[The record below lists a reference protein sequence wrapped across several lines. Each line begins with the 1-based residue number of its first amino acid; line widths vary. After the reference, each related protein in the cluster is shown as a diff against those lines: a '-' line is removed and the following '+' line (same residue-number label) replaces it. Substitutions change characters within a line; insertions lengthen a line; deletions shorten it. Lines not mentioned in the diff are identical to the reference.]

1 MPPAILLK
9 GISKGFKQTNLRR
22 DYITLK
28 SLLLN
33 PFSRKGRPKEETMV
47 VFQDLNLEIPKG
59 ISLGVI
65 GRNGSGKSTLL
76 KVMTGIYKPDSGL
89 VRMDGRVSSLI
100 ELGAGFHPEFT
111 GRENVFINGTILGLS
126 RKEIEKRF
134 DQIVRFAE
142 LESFID
148 VPVRTYSSGM
158 YVRLGFSVAVNVDP
172 DILLVD
178 EVLAVGDESFSRKCI
193 EKMMAFK
200 KAGKTIVL
208 VTHDLPTVERFCDQA
223 LWLESGC
230 IQAQGDPRQ
239 VIDAYRQ
246 EVARRDDARY
256 KEEQSH
262 LACSGLERFI
272 SKNRWGNGDI
282 EITRVRLMD
291 SQGQER
297 HVFQDGEDI
306 LLEMNFQVFR
316 PTSDVVFGVG
326 IFDGNGTC
334 CYGTNTDL
342 DQVRLPQFSE
352 TGRIAVKLES
362 VHLIEGTYYLDVA
375 VHARDGHCYD
385 YQNGCFSFAMRSAMK
400 DAGIYRIP
408 HCWII
413 ENAQQALTLSAV
425 TDEISEQSK

>member
-1 MPPAILLK
+1 MTPAVTLK
-9 GISKGFKQTNLRR
+9 GISKEFRQTTLRR
-22 DYITLK
+22 DYFTVK

-33 PFSRKGRPKEETMV
+33 PFSRKNRPKEEKRV
-47 VFQDLNLEIPKG
+47 VFQDLDLEIPQG

-76 KVMTGIYKPDSGL
+76 KVITGIYKPDSGT
-89 VRMDGRVSSLI
+89 VQINGRLSSLI

-111 GRENVFINGTILGLS
+111 GRENIFINGTILGLS

-134 DQIVRFAE
+134 DRIVRFAE

-178 EVLAVGDESFSRKCI
+178 EVLAVGDESFSRKCLD
-193 EKMMAFK
+193 KMTAFK
-200 KAGKTIVL
+200 KSGKTIIL

-230 IQAQGDPRQ
+230 LQAQGDPRQ

-246 EVARRDDARY
+246 EVARRDDIRY
-256 KEEQSH
+256 KEEQ
-262 LACSGLERFI
+262 ATTVCRGEERYI

-282 EITRVRLMD
+282 EITRVRLLD
-291 SQGQER
+291 SQNQER

-306 LLEMNFQVFR
+306 LLDMAFQVFR
-316 PTSDVVFGVG
+316 PPQEVVFGIA
-326 IFDGNGTC
+326 IFDGNGIC

-342 DQVRLPQFSE
+342 DGLKLPPLPE
-352 TGRIAVKLES
+352 TGRIAVKLEQ
-362 VHLIEGTYYLDVA
+362 VHLIEGTYFLDVA
-375 VHARDGHCYD
+375 IHARDGHNYD
-385 YQNGCFSFAMRSAMK
+385 YQSGCYSFAIRSTRK
-400 DAGIYRIP
+400 DTGIYRIP
-408 HCWII
+408 HRWTV
-413 ENAQQALTLSAV
+413 EWP
-425 TDEISEQSK
+425 

>member
-1 MPPAILLK
+1 MPPAIILK
-9 GISKGFKQTNLRR
+9 GISKEFRQTTLRR

-33 PFSRKGRPKEETMV
+33 PFSWKGGSRESTRV
-47 VFQDLNLEIPKG
+47 VFQNLDLEIPQG

-76 KVMTGIYKPDSGL
+76 KVMTGIYKPDSGT
-89 VRMDGRVSSLI
+89 VKTNGRVSSLI

-134 DQIVRFAE
+134 DRIVRFAE

-148 VPVRTYSSGM
+148 IPVRTYSSGM

-178 EVLAVGDESFSRKCI
+178 EVLAVGDESFSRKCLD
-193 EKMMAFK
+193 KMTAFK

-230 IQAQGDPRQ
+230 IQAQGEPRQ

-256 KEEQSH
+256 EEEQTN
-262 LACSGLERFI
+262 ACKGEERFI
-272 SKNRWGNGDI
+272 SQSRWGNGDI
-282 EITRVRLMD
+282 EITRVRLLD
-291 SQGQER
+291 GQGIEK
-297 HVFQDGEDI
+297 HVFQDGED
-306 LLEMNFQVFR
+306 LFLEMDFKVNRLV
-316 PTSDVVFGVG
+316 PEVIFGIAV
-326 IFDGNGTC
+326 FDGKGIC
-334 CYGTNTDL
+334 CYGTNTHSDGIT
-342 DQVRLPQFSE
+342 LPSLPE
-352 TGRIAVKLES
+352 TGRIGVNFEK
-362 VHLIEGTYYLDVA
+362 VHLIEGTYSLDVA
-375 VHARDGHCYD
+375 VHARDGHAYD
-385 YQNGCFSFAMRSAMK
+385 YQKGCTSFAVRSAMK
-400 DAGIYRIP
+400 DTGIYRIP
-408 HCWII
+408 HRWVI
-413 ENAQQALTLSAV
+413 
-425 TDEISEQSK
+425 D

>member
-1 MPPAILLK
+1 MPPAVILK
-9 GISKGFKQTNLRR
+9 GISKKFRPTTLRR
-22 DYITLK
+22 DYVTLK
-28 SLLLN
+28 SLFLN
-33 PFSRKGRPKEETMV
+33 PFSRKGGPKEEARI
-47 VFQDLNLEIPKG
+47 VFQDLDLEIPQG

-76 KVMTGIYKPDSGL
+76 KVMTGIYKPDSGS
-89 VRMDGRVSSLI
+89 VVINGRVSSLI

-158 YVRLGFSVAVNVDP
+158 YIRLGFSVAVNVDP

-193 EKMMAFK
+193 DKMTAFK

-230 IQAQGDPRQ
+230 VQAQGDPRQ

-246 EVARRDDARY
+246 EVARRDDARF
-256 KEEQSH
+256 KEEQATS
-262 LACSGLERFI
+262 ACSGEERFI
-272 SKNRWGNGDI
+272 SKSRWGNGDI
-282 EITRVRLMD
+282 EIIRVRVLD
-291 SQGQER
+291 SQDQER

-306 LLEMNFQVFR
+306 LLEINYQVHR
-316 PTSDVVFGVG
+316 PTPEVIFGIA
-326 IFDGNGTC
+326 IFDGNRIC
-334 CYGTNTDL
+334 CYGTNTSL
-342 DQVRLPQFSE
+342 DQIVFPPLPE
-352 TGRIAVKLES
+352 TGRIRVKLEK
-362 VHLIEGTYYLDVA
+362 VHLIEGTYWLDAA
-375 VHARDGHCYD
+375 VHAQDGHCYD
-385 YQNGCFSFAMRSAMK
+385 YQSGCSSFAIRSTMK
-400 DAGIYRIP
+400 DTGIYRIP
-408 HCWII
+408 HQW
-413 ENAQQALTLSAV
+413 ELDTQT
-425 TDEISEQSK
+425 

>member
-1 MPPAILLK
+1 MPPAIILK
-9 GISKGFKQTNLRR
+9 GISKGFKQTTLSR

-33 PFSRKGRPKEETMV
+33 PFSRKGRPKEETRI
-47 VFQDLNLEIPKG
+47 VFQDLDLEIPQG

-76 KVMTGIYKPDSGL
+76 KVMTGIYKPDSGTVL
-89 VRMDGRVSSLI
+89 MNGRVSSLI

-134 DQIVRFAE
+134 DRIVRFAE

-193 EKMMAFK
+193 DKMTAFK

-230 IQAQGDPRQ
+230 IQTQGDPRQ

-246 EVARRDDARY
+246 EVARRDDARF
-256 KEEQSH
+256 KEEET
-262 LACSGLERFI
+262 AVCNGTERFV
-272 SKNRWGNGDI
+272 SRSRWGNGDI
-282 EITRVRLMD
+282 EIIGVRLLD
-291 SQGQER
+291 DRGQER
-297 HVFQDGEDI
+297 HVFQDGED
-306 LLEMNFQVFR
+306 LLIEINFQVHR
-316 PTSDVVFGVG
+316 HTPDVVFGVA
-326 IFDGNGTC
+326 IFDGKGTC
-334 CYGTNTDL
+334 CYGTNTQL
-342 DQVRLPQFSE
+342 DEISLPSLPDV
-352 TGRIAVKLES
+352 GRIGVAFEK
-362 VHLIEGTYYLDVA
+362 VHLVEGSYLLDVA
-375 VHARDGHCYD
+375 VHARDGHAYD
-385 YQNGCFSFAMRSAMK
+385 YQSGSSSFAVRSAKK
-400 DAGIYRIP
+400 DTGIYRIP
-408 HCWII
+408 HRWII
-413 ENAQQALTLSAV
+413 
-425 TDEISEQSK
+425 D

>member
-1 MPPAILLK
+1 MPPAVILK
-9 GISKGFKQTNLRR
+9 GISKKFKSTTLRR

-28 SLLLN
+28 SLFLN
-33 PFSRKGRPKEETMV
+33 PFARKGGPKEEARI
-47 VFQDLNLEIPKG
+47 VFEDLDLEIPQG

-76 KVMTGIYKPDSGL
+76 KVMTRIYKPDSGS
-89 VRMDGRVSSLI
+89 VVINGRVSSLI

-158 YVRLGFSVAVNVDP
+158 YIRLGFSVAVNVDP

-193 EKMMAFK
+193 DKMTAFK

-230 IQAQGDPRQ
+230 VQAQGDPRQ

-246 EVARRDDARY
+246 EVARRDDARF
-256 KEEQSH
+256 KEEQATS
-262 LACSGLERFI
+262 ACSGEERFI
-272 SKNRWGNGDI
+272 SRSRWGNGDI
-282 EITRVRLMD
+282 EIIRVRVLD
-291 SQGQER
+291 SQDQER

-306 LLEMNFQVFR
+306 VLEINFQVHR
-316 PTSDVVFGVG
+316 PTPEVIFGIA
-326 IFDGNGTC
+326 IFDGNRIC
-334 CYGTNTDL
+334 CYGTNTSL
-342 DQVRLPQFSE
+342 DQIVLPPLPE
-352 TGRIAVKLES
+352 TGHIRVKLEK
-362 VHLIEGTYYLDVA
+362 VHLIEGTYWLDAA

-385 YQNGCFSFAMRSAMK
+385 YQSGCSSFAIRSAMK
-400 DAGIYRIP
+400 DTGIYRIP
-408 HCWII
+408 HRW
-413 ENAQQALTLSAV
+413 ELDKQT
-425 TDEISEQSK
+425 

>member
-1 MPPAILLK
+1 MTPAILLK
-9 GISKGFKQTNLRR
+9 GISKEFRQKTLRR
-22 DYITLK
+22 DYFTLK

-33 PFSRKGRPKEETMV
+33 PFSRKDKSQEETLV
-47 VFQDLNLEIPKG
+47 VFRDLDLEIPRG

-76 KVMTGIYKPDSGL
+76 KVMTGIFKPDSGM
-89 VRMDGRVSSLI
+89 VQVNGRCSSLI

-142 LESFID
+142 MESFID

-158 YVRLGFSVAVNVDP
+158 YVRLGFSIAVNVDP

-193 EKMMAFK
+193 DKMTAFK
-200 KAGKTIVL
+200 KSGKTIVL

-223 LWLESGC
+223 LWLDSGC
-230 IQAQGDPRQ
+230 IQAQGEPRQ

-246 EVARRDDARY
+246 EVARRDDLRY
-256 KEEQSH
+256 KEEQS
-262 LACSGLERFI
+262 GLSCGSMERLL
-272 SKNRWGNGDI
+272 SNKRWGNGDI
-282 EITRVRLMD
+282 EISHVRLLD
-291 SQGQER
+291 QAGQER

-306 LLEMNFQVFR
+306 LLEMNFEIFR
-316 PTSDVVFGVG
+316 PSQEVIFGIA

-334 CYGTNTDL
+334 CYGTNTAL
-342 DQVRLPQFSE
+342 DNIKLPTLPAS
-352 TGRIAVKLES
+352 GRISFQLEQI
-362 VHLIEGTYYLDVA
+362 HLIEGTYFLDVA

-385 YQNGCFSFAMRSAMK
+385 YRSGCASFSIRSPWK
-400 DAGIYRIP
+400 DTGIYRIP
-408 HCWII
+408 HHWRLGW
-413 ENAQQALTLSAV
+413 Q
-425 TDEISEQSK
+425 

>member
-1 MPPAILLK
+1 MPPAVILK
-9 GISKGFKQTNLRR
+9 GISKGFKQTTLRR

-28 SLLLN
+28 SLFLN
-33 PFSRKGRPKEETMV
+33 PFSRKGRPKEETRV
-47 VFQDLNLEIPKG
+47 VFQDLNLEISQG

-76 KVMTGIYKPDSGL
+76 KVMTGIYKPDSGT
-89 VRMDGRVSSLI
+89 VQMNGRVSSLI

-134 DQIVRFAE
+134 DRIVRFAE

-193 EKMMAFK
+193 DRMTTFK
-200 KAGKTIVL
+200 KSGKTIVL

-223 LWLESGC
+223 LWLDSGC
-230 IQAQGDPRQ
+230 IQAQGEPRQ

-246 EVARRDDARY
+246 AVARRDDERY
-256 KEEQSH
+256 KEEQSK
-262 LACSGLERFI
+262 AASSGTERLI
-272 SKNRWGNGDI
+272 SKDRWGNGDI
-282 EITRVRLMD
+282 EIIRVRLRD
-291 SQGQER
+291 SRGQER

-306 LLEMNFQVFR
+306 LVEMDFQVNR
-316 PTSDVVFGVG
+316 PTLDCVFGVG
-326 IFDGNGTC
+326 VFDGKGTC

-342 DQVRLPQFSE
+342 DEVVLPPFQE
-352 TGRIAVKLES
+352 TGQIKIKLEQ
-362 VHLIEGTYYLDVA
+362 VHLIEGNYLLDVA
-375 VHARDGHCYD
+375 VHAHDGHNYD
-385 YQNGCFSFAMRSAMK
+385 YQSGCMSFAVRSTKK

-408 HCWII
+408 HRWI
-413 ENAQQALTLSAV
+413 V
-425 TDEISEQSK
+425 EQE

>member
-1 MPPAILLK
+1 MPPAVILK
-9 GISKGFKQTNLRR
+9 GISKGFKQTTLRR
-22 DYITLK
+22 DYLTLK

-33 PFSRKGRPKEETMV
+33 PFSGKGSRKAETRV
-47 VFQDLNLEIPKG
+47 VFQNLDLEIPQG
-59 ISLGVI
+59 ISLGII

-76 KVMTGIYKPDSGL
+76 KVMTGIYKPDSGT
-89 VRMDGRVSSLI
+89 VQMNGRVSSLI

-111 GRENVFINGTILGLS
+111 GRENVFINGTILGLN

-134 DQIVRFAE
+134 DRIVRFAE

-193 EKMMAFK
+193 DRMTTFK
-200 KAGKTIVL
+200 KTGKTIVL

-223 LWLESGC
+223 LWLDSGC
-230 IQAQGDPRQ
+230 IRAQGDPRQ

-246 EVARRDDARY
+246 EVARRDDERY
-256 KEEQSH
+256 KEEQS
-262 LACSGLERFI
+262 LMSLSEVEKYI
-272 SKNRWGNGDI
+272 SKDRWGNGDI
-282 EITRVRLMD
+282 EITQVRLLD
-291 SQGQER
+291 DQDRER

-306 LLEMNFQVFR
+306 LIEMNFQVHR
-316 PTSDVVFGVG
+316 PTTDVVFGIAVYDDKG
-326 IFDGNGTC
+326 AC

-342 DQVRLPQFSE
+342 DEIMLPPLQE
-352 TGRIAVKLES
+352 TGRIGIKLDQ
-362 VHLIEGTYYLDVA
+362 VHLIEGNYLLDVA
-375 VHARDGHCYD
+375 VHARDGHNYD
-385 YQNGCFSFAMRSAMK
+385 YQSGGISFAVRSAKK

-408 HCWII
+408 HHWIV
-413 ENAQQALTLSAV
+413 E
-425 TDEISEQSK
+425 

>member
-1 MPPAILLK
+1 MPPAVILK
-9 GISKGFKQTNLRR
+9 GISKQFKQTTLRR

-28 SLLLN
+28 SLFLN
-33 PFSRKGRPKEETMV
+33 PFSWKSGPKEEAQI
-47 VFQDLNLEIPKG
+47 VFQNLDLEIPRG

-76 KVMTGIYKPDSGL
+76 KVMTGIYKPDSGSVL
-89 VRMDGRVSSLI
+89 VNGRVSSLI

-158 YVRLGFSVAVNVDP
+158 YIRLGFSVAVNVDP

-193 EKMMAFK
+193 DKMTAFK

-230 IQAQGDPRQ
+230 VQALGDPRQ

-246 EVARRDDARY
+246 EVARRDDARFK
-256 KEEQSH
+256 KEQ
-262 LACSGLERFI
+262 APPGL
-272 SKNRWGNGDI
+272 
-282 EITRVRLMD
+282 
-291 SQGQER
+291 
-297 HVFQDGEDI
+297 
-306 LLEMNFQVFR
+306 
-316 PTSDVVFGVG
+316 
-326 IFDGNGTC
+326 
-334 CYGTNTDL
+334 
-342 DQVRLPQFSE
+342 
-352 TGRIAVKLES
+352 
-362 VHLIEGTYYLDVA
+362 
-375 VHARDGHCYD
+375 
-385 YQNGCFSFAMRSAMK
+385 
-400 DAGIYRIP
+400 
-408 HCWII
+408 
-413 ENAQQALTLSAV
+413 
-425 TDEISEQSK
+425 

>member
-1 MPPAILLK
+1 MPPAIILK
-9 GISKGFKQTNLRR
+9 GISKEFKQTTLSR

-33 PFSRKGRPKEETMV
+33 PFSLKNRSKESTRV
-47 VFQDLNLEIPKG
+47 VFQDLDLEVPQG

-76 KVMTGIYKPDSGL
+76 KVMTGIYKPDSGT
-89 VRMDGRVSSLI
+89 VKTNGRVSSLI

-134 DQIVRFAE
+134 DRIVRFAE

-148 VPVRTYSSGM
+148 IPVRTYSSGM

-193 EKMMAFK
+193 DKMTAFK

-230 IQAQGDPRQ
+230 IQAQGEPRQ

-256 KEEQSH
+256 TEEQTN
-262 LACSGLERFI
+262 ACKGEERFI
-272 SKNRWGNGDI
+272 SQSRWGNGDI
-282 EITRVRLMD
+282 EITRVRLLD
-291 SQGQER
+291 GQGVEK
-297 HVFQDGEDI
+297 HVFQDGED
-306 LLEMNFQVFR
+306 LFLEMDFTVNHPV
-316 PTSDVVFGVG
+316 PEVIFGIAV
-326 IFDGNGTC
+326 FDGKGTC
-334 CYGTNTDL
+334 CYGTNTHL
-342 DQVRLPQFSE
+342 DEITLPPFST
-352 TGRIAVKLES
+352 TGRIGVKFEE
-362 VHLIEGTYYLDVA
+362 VHLIEGTYLLDVA
-375 VHARDGHCYD
+375 VHALDGHAYD
-385 YQNGCFSFAMRSAMK
+385 YQSGCTSFAIRSAMK
-400 DAGIYRIP
+400 DTGIYRIP
-408 HCWII
+408 HRWVI
-413 ENAQQALTLSAV
+413 
-425 TDEISEQSK
+425 D

>member
-1 MPPAILLK
+1 MPPAVILK

-22 DYITLK
+22 DYLTLK

-33 PFSRKGRPKEETMV
+33 PFSGKGTRKAETRV
-47 VFQDLNLEIPKG
+47 VFENLDLEIPQG

-76 KVMTGIYKPDSGL
+76 KVMTGIYKPDCGT
-89 VRMDGRVSSLI
+89 VRMNGLVSSLI

-134 DQIVRFAE
+134 DRIVRFAE

-193 EKMMAFK
+193 DRMTTFK
-200 KAGKTIVL
+200 KTGKTIVL

-223 LWLESGC
+223 LWLDSGH
-230 IQAQGDPRQ
+230 IRAQGDPRQ

-246 EVARRDDARY
+246 EVARKDDERF
-256 KEEQSH
+256 KEEQAQTS
-262 LACSGLERFI
+262 LSEAERYI
-272 SKNRWGNGDI
+272 SKDRWGNGDI
-282 EITRVRLMD
+282 EITRTRILD
-291 SQGQER
+291 SQGRER

-306 LLEMNFQVFR
+306 LIEMHFQVHR
-316 PTSDVVFGVG
+316 PTPDVVFGIAV
-326 IFDGNGTC
+326 FDDKGAC

-342 DQVRLPQFSE
+342 DEILLPPLQE
-352 TGRIAVKLES
+352 TGRIGMKLEQM
-362 VHLIEGTYYLDVA
+362 HLIEGTYLLDVA
-375 VHARDGHCYD
+375 VHARDGHYYD
-385 YQNGCFSFAMRSAMK
+385 YQSGGISFAVRSAKK

-408 HCWII
+408 HQWIV
-413 ENAQQALTLSAV
+413 E
-425 TDEISEQSK
+425 

>member
-1 MPPAILLK
+1 MPPAIILK
-9 GISKGFKQTNLRR
+9 GISKEFRQTTLRR

-33 PFSRKGRPKEETMV
+33 PFSWKGGSRESTRV
-47 VFQDLNLEIPKG
+47 VFQNLDLEVPQG

-76 KVMTGIYKPDSGL
+76 KVMTGIYKPDSGT
-89 VRMDGRVSSLI
+89 VKTSGRVSSLI

-126 RKEIEKRF
+126 RKEIERRF
-134 DQIVRFAE
+134 DRIVRFAE

-148 VPVRTYSSGM
+148 IPVRTYSSGM

-178 EVLAVGDESFSRKCI
+178 EVLAVGDESFSRKCLD
-193 EKMMAFK
+193 KMTAFK

-230 IQAQGDPRQ
+230 IQAQGEPRQ

-256 KEEQSH
+256 EEEQTN
-262 LACSGLERFI
+262 ACKGEERFI
-272 SKNRWGNGDI
+272 SQSRWGNGDI
-282 EITRVRLMD
+282 EITRVRLLD
-291 SQGQER
+291 GQGIEK
-297 HVFQDGEDI
+297 HVFQDGED
-306 LLEMNFQVFR
+306 LFLEMDFKVNRLV
-316 PTSDVVFGVG
+316 PEVIFGVA
-326 IFDGNGTC
+326 IFDGKGIC
-334 CYGTNTDL
+334 CYGTNTHSDGIT
-342 DQVRLPQFSE
+342 LPSLPE
-352 TGRIAVKLES
+352 TGRIGVNFEKI
-362 VHLIEGTYYLDVA
+362 HLIEGTYSLDVA
-375 VHARDGHCYD
+375 VHARDGHAYD
-385 YQNGCFSFAMRSAMK
+385 YQKGCTSFAVRSAME
-400 DAGIYRIP
+400 DTGIYRIP
-408 HCWII
+408 HRWVI
-413 ENAQQALTLSAV
+413 
-425 TDEISEQSK
+425 D

>member
-1 MPPAILLK
+1 MPSAVILK
-9 GISKGFKQTNLRR
+9 GISKGFKQTTLRR

-33 PFSRKGRPKEETMV
+33 PFSGKGRGKVETRV
-47 VFQDLNLEIPKG
+47 VFENLDLEIPQG

-76 KVMTGIYKPDSGL
+76 KVMTGIYKPDSGT
-89 VRMDGRVSSLI
+89 VRMNGRVSSLI

-134 DQIVRFAE
+134 DRIVRFAE

-193 EKMMAFK
+193 DRMTTFK
-200 KAGKTIVL
+200 KTGKTIVL

-223 LWLESGC
+223 LWLDSGR
-230 IQAQGDPRQ
+230 IRAQGDPRQ

-246 EVARRDDARY
+246 EVARRDDERY
-256 KEEQSH
+256 KEEQAQAS
-262 LACSGLERFI
+262 LSEAESYI
-272 SKNRWGNGDI
+272 SKTRWGNGDI
-282 EITRVRLMD
+282 EIARTRILD
-291 SQGQER
+291 SEGRER
-297 HVFQDGEDI
+297 QVFQDGEDI
-306 LLEMNFQVFR
+306 LIELHFQVHR
-316 PTSDVVFGVG
+316 PTPDVIFGIA
-326 IFDGNGTC
+326 IFNDKGAC

-342 DQVRLPQFSE
+342 DEMVLPPLQE
-352 TGRIAVKLES
+352 TGRIRMKLEQ
-362 VHLIEGTYYLDVA
+362 VHLIEGTYLLDVA
-375 VHARDGHCYD
+375 VHARDGHNYD
-385 YQNGCFSFAMRSAMK
+385 YQSGGISFAVRSAKK

-408 HCWII
+408 HRWIV
-413 ENAQQALTLSAV
+413 E
-425 TDEISEQSK
+425 

>member
-1 MPPAILLK
+1 MPPAVILK
-9 GISKGFKQTNLRR
+9 GISKTFKPTTLRR

-28 SLLLN
+28 SLLLK
-33 PFSRKGRPKEETMV
+33 PFSGKGRRKAETRV
-47 VFQDLNLEIPKG
+47 VFKNLDLEIPQG

-76 KVMTGIYKPDSGL
+76 KVMTGIYKPDSGT
-89 VRMDGRVSSLI
+89 VRMNGRVSSLI

-111 GRENVFINGTILGLS
+111 GRENVFINGTILGLG

-134 DQIVRFAE
+134 DRIVRFAE

-148 VPVRTYSSGM
+148 FPVRTYSSGM

-193 EKMMAFK
+193 DRMTTFK
-200 KAGKTIVL
+200 KTGKTIVL

-223 LWLESGC
+223 LWLDSGC
-230 IQAQGDPRQ
+230 IRAQGDPRQ

-246 EVARRDDARY
+246 EVARRDDERY
-256 KEEQSH
+256 QEEQLMAALSE
-262 LACSGLERFI
+262 AERTI
-272 SKNRWGNGDI
+272 SKERWGNGDI
-282 EITRVRLMD
+282 EITRTRISD
-291 SQGQER
+291 SQGRDR

-306 LLEMNFQVFR
+306 LIEMHFQVHR
-316 PTSDVVFGVG
+316 PTPDVVFGIAV
-326 IFDGNGTC
+326 FDDKGAC

-342 DQVRLPQFSE
+342 DEMVLPPLQE
-352 TGRIAVKLES
+352 TGRISMKLEQ
-362 VHLIEGTYYLDVA
+362 VHLIEGTYMLDVA

-385 YQNGCFSFAMRSAMK
+385 YQSRGISFAVRSAKK

-408 HCWII
+408 HHWIV
-413 ENAQQALTLSAV
+413 E
-425 TDEISEQSK
+425 